1 MKEGR
6 KAYKILFVAFPFSIH
21 TVRWI
26 SQLAGEGMEL
36 HLYSSHRGA
45 VPHAQLPAD
54 VVFHP
59 NGAALNKRRTLLSKV
74 AEKIIKK
81 KIESPEE
88 ELSTLIMTLQPDV
101 IHSMES
107 QHAGYLVSAVKA
119 GFPGAEFPFWI
130 HSNWGI
136 DLHFFGRLQAHTA
149 QLHHMLAGID
159 LLLVEGRRDEV
170 LAMQHGY
177 TKQVLTFPSVG
188 GGFQI
193 PEMEY
198 TPPAA
203 RKIILVKGTQD
214 VVRRGLCAI
223 RALERCAPLLNGY
236 KIIMYSS
243 CIETRTAAELFKGNT
258 GMEISILE
266 NTTQEEMLALNAA
279 ARISLCTNLSDGLP
293 NAMLEAMMTGAFPI
307 QSDTCISEGWIEE
320 GKTGFLVPPED
331 PEIIAQKITEAL
343 TNDRLVDE
351 AAAINMKLIRS
362 KLAYGQIRT
371 QVLRMYQST
380 AGKAQQYS

>member
-1 MKEGR
+1 M
-6 KAYKILFVAFPFSIH
+6 KILFVAFPFSIH

-26 SQLAGEGMEL
+26 NQLAGEGIEL

-45 VPHAQLPAD
+45 VPHSQLPAD
-54 VVFHP
+54 VVFHS
-59 NGAALNKRRTLLSKV
+59 NGASLNKKRTLLTKV

-81 KIESPEE
+81 KIQSPEQ
-88 ELSTLIMTLQPDV
+88 ELSQLIQSLQPDV

-107 QHAGYLVSAVKA
+107 QHAGYLVSAVKT
-119 GFPGAEFPFWI
+119 GFQGTKFPFWI

-149 QLHHMLAGID
+149 SLHTMLAGID
-159 LLLVEGRRDEV
+159 LLLVEGCRDED
-170 LAMQHGY
+170 LARQHGY
-177 TKQVLTFPSVG
+177 AKKVLTFPSVG

-193 PEMEY
+193 PALAY
-198 TPPAA
+198 VPPSQ
-203 RKIILVKGTQD
+203 RKLILVKGTQD
-214 VVRRGLCAI
+214 IVRRGLCAI
-223 RALERCAPLLNGY
+223 RALERCAPLLDGY

-243 CIETRTAAELFKGNT
+243 CTETKIAAELFKSNT
-258 GMEISILE
+258 GIEISILE

-307 QSDTCISEGWIEE
+307 QSNTCISEGWIED

-331 PEIIAQKITEAL
+331 TDVIAQKIEQTL
-343 TNDRLVDE
+343 LNNNLVDE
-351 AAAINMKLIRS
+351 AAAINMALIKS
-362 KLAYGQIRT
+362 KLSSDYIRP
-371 QVLRMYQST
+371 QVLDMYHSIF
-380 AGKAQQYS
+380 K